1 MKKIVLGFS
10 VLMSLFA
17 LAACQSNS
25 KSQVETEEHLQARV
39 IVDFGDKVDKKEI
52 TFEKGDTVMDILEE
66 HYEVEEEVGLVLS
79 IDGVS
84 QDASKNTYWLYD
96 VNDEMAPKGA
106 EEMTISEGD
115 TIHFYL
121 ETFDN

>member
-1 MKKIVLGFS
+1 MKKIVLSLS

-17 LAACQSNS
+17 LAACQPNS

-66 HYEVEEEVGLVLS
+66 HYEVEEEAGLVLS

-115 TIHFYL
+115 TIRFYL

>member
-1 MKKIVLGFS
+1 MKKIVLSLS

-17 LAACQSNS
+17 LAACQPNS
-25 KSQVETEEHLQARV
+25 KSKVETEEHLQARV

-66 HYEVEEEVGLVLS
+66 HYEVEEEAGLVLS

-115 TIHFYL
+115 TIRFYL

>member
-1 MKKIVLGFS
+1 
-10 VLMSLFA
+10 
-17 LAACQSNS
+17 
-25 KSQVETEEHLQARV
+25 
-39 IVDFGDKVDKKEI
+39 
-52 TFEKGDTVMDILEE
+52 MDILEE
-66 HYEVEEEVGLVLS
+66 HYEVEEEAGLVLS